1 MSLFRSRIANQ
12 PSTPPLPPPSQG
24 GEPKSPP
31 CEGGAR
37 AGASRGWIW
46 FFVILAL
53 LTLTAIGIQIWFNPT
68 VPLTAPLLAE
78 AKARWKEH
86 GPRDYDM
93 DYTNK
98 KMESTERFH
107 VQVRDGKAVSVLM
120 NDKIALEPRLYPWYT
135 MPALYGFIEEFME
148 QDAQPG
154 KPRTFNNVLFDPA
167 DGHLIHYVR
176 SVASKRERQE
186 ISVRLIPVQ
195 TKQAPSP

>member
-1 MSLFRSRIANQ
+1 MQ
-12 PSTPPLPPPSQG
+12 
-24 GEPKSPP
+24 
-31 CEGGAR
+31 
-37 AGASRGWIW
+37 SRGWIW

-93 DYTNK
+93 DYSIK
-98 KMESTERFH
+98 KMGSTERFH

-120 NDKIALEPRLYPWYT
+120 NDQIALEPRLYPSNA
-135 MPALYGFIEEFME
+135 MPALYGFIEKFME

-176 SVASKRERQE
+176 SVASKSERQE
-186 ISVRLIPVQ
+186 ITVRLIPVQ
-195 TKQAPSP
+195 TNQAPGP

>member
-1 MSLFRSRIANQ
+1 LSLFQSKIANR
-12 PSTPPLPPPSQG
+12 
-24 GEPKSPP
+24 KSKI
-31 CEGGAR
+31 AR
-37 AGASRGWIW
+37 GRGWIW

-78 AKARWKEH
+78 AEARWKEH

-93 DYTNK
+93 DYTIK
-98 KMESTERFH
+98 KVESTERFH

-120 NDKIALEPRLYPWYT
+120 NDQIALEPRLYPSCT

-154 KPRTFNNVLFDPA
+154 KPRTFSNVMFDPL

-176 SVASKRERQE
+176 SVAVRRERQE

-195 TKQAPSP
+195 TNPAPGP